1 MLIKRR
7 HPITGEYRERDLP
20 VTSAQLEAWL
30 GGALIQDAM
39 PNLSADDRE
48 FIVTGFLPNEFEQM
62 FGDIDE

>member
-7 HPITGEYRERDLP
+7 SPLTGEYNERDLP
-20 VTSAQLEAWL
+20 VTSAQLESWL

-39 PNLSADDRE
+39 PELSADDRE
-48 FIVTGFLPNEFEQM
+48 YIVTGFMPGEFEAM